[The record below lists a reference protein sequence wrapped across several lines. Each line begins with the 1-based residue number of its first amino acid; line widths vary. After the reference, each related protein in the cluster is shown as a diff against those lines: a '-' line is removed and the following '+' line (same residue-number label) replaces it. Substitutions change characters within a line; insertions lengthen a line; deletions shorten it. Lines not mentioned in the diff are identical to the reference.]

1 MTFHHTFDTP
11 GGVEC
16 PYACWDGLF
25 TVAELDDLEAIAAG
39 ARGATT
45 VGDASGWRQD
55 DQVRRSRV
63 SWVVGETWLYD
74 RLAPV
79 IAELNARHWGLDL
92 TGFGEAFQATRDEAS
107 EDGHYDWHQ
116 DYGAVVSRKLSM
128 VIQLTDPAL
137 YEGGDLEIMT
147 GPVPMAVQKLRGR
160 VVLFPSYQLHRV
172 TPVTS
177 GTRHSLVAWLSG
189 PRFR

>member
-1 MTFHHTFDTP
+1 MMHHTFPTP

-25 TVAELDDLEAIAAG
+25 TEAELDALEGIASAAKDG
-39 ARGATT
+39 TT

-63 SWVVGETWLYD
+63 SWVVGEGWLYE
-74 RLAPV
+74 RLQPV
-79 IAELNARHWGLDL
+79 IETLNARHWGLDL
-92 TGFGEAFQATRDEAS
+92 VGFGEAFQATRYES
-107 EDGHYDWHQ
+107 TEDAHYDWHQ
-116 DYGAVVSRKLSM
+116 DFGAVVSRKLSV
-128 VIQLTDPAL
+128 VIQLTDPAN
-137 YEGGDLEIMT
+137 YDGGDLQIMT
-147 GPVPMAVQKLRGR
+147 GPQPMAVEKLRGR

-177 GTRHSLVAWLSG
+177 GIRHSLVAWISG